1 MGAAI
6 TQFLDQLGVEP
17 SHLVFVVMAAVFLFV
32 FAATLT
38 VARTMRGRE
47 QIRRRALH
55 SAETEEDV
63 LNDRRSLR
71 HQRMAGTKQLLSHV
85 GANFV
90 PGDEKS
96 VSAVR
101 KNMMQAGFFNPAA
114 LAWYYLARVALA
126 IGLPGIAFLTIRL
139 GGYDVTGTR
148 MLMTLF
154 GAATAGLVL
163 PSFYLSRRAK
173 KLQRQCQEGFPDFMD
188 LMVVCA
194 EAGISLEAAI
204 ERVSREIAQN
214 YRYLGVSL
222 HMASLELR
230 AGRPLIEAFQNLA
243 GRLGIEEAH
252 NLGSLLQ
259 QSEELGT
266 SLSDALRVYSD
277 EMRDKRMSRAE
288 EKAHALPAKMAVPL
302 TMFVFPTILIVILL
316 PAYVRVSIM

>member
-1 MGAAI
+1 MGTTI
-6 TQFLDQLGVEP
+6 TQYLNQLGFEP
-17 SHLVFVVMAAVFLFV
+17 SHLVFVVMATVFLFV
-32 FAATLT
+32 FVATLG
-38 VARTMRGRE
+38 VARTVRE
-47 QIRRRALH
+47 RDRIRRRALYE
-55 SAETEEDV
+55 SETTEDA

-71 HQRMAGTKQLLSHV
+71 HQRLAGTKKLLSHV

-96 VSAVR
+96 VSAIR
-101 KNMMQAGFFNPAA
+101 KNLMGAGFFQPSAVT
-114 LAWYYLARVALA
+114 WYYLSRVVLA
-126 IGLPGIAFLTIRL
+126 IVLPGIAFLTIRI
-139 GGYDVTGTR
+139 GGYDVTGSR
-148 MLMTLF
+148 MLMALF
-154 GAATAGLVL
+154 GAAAAGLFL
-163 PSFYLSRRAK
+163 PSFFVSRRAK
-173 KLQRQCQEGFPDFMD
+173 SLSRQCQEGFPDFMD

-266 SLSDALRVYSD
+266 SLSDALRVFSD

-302 TMFVFPTILIVILL
+302 TMFVFPTVLIVILL
-316 PAYVRVSIM
+316 PAYVRFSLM